1 MQRRR
6 LAVVPLLAVLWG
18 TSVLLGAAPASA
30 EPDLPPRGTVWF
42 GPFLEWSNDSA
53 ADYERRLG
61 AEPSLV
67 GGSIGYPLTP
77 TSQVLLEDL
86 SRQSA
91 GVGAVAVVTLEPRT
105 LTGLTTDDAESL
117 ADAVGEVTARDGSFL
132 IVRFA
137 PEMNGSWAPWG
148 QQPVA
153 YVDAFRAVADAVHDA
168 TEAARMLWSPSY
180 GGGYPFS
187 GAVNS
192 TTTLA
197 DEAPDIAAE
206 TLPYLDTD
214 GDGEVTSADDPY
226 GPYYPGDDV
235 VDWVGLTMLRYG
247 LTPTFGANSY
257 PEAGELD
264 SRFKERFGY
273 DDATRRSTF
282 YVRFAGQRKK
292 PFLLTTGAMHRPG
305 AEGSTEGV
313 LKRAWLRQ
321 VVGAVAS
328 RPRLKAVQ
336 WLEEVRAEP
345 AVGGTASWQLTDDP
359 ALASTSRAVL
369 DQGAIAFGPLDGI
382 GTIST
387 DPSST
392 RGDPAPGA
400 EEQSGAAQ
408 SGAAQSGGGWVSF
421 LGGVLTTL
429 AIVVVGG
436 VVALQ
441 VRRRRLVPPW
451 LR

>member
-6 LAVVPLLAVLWG
+6 LAVVSVVAVVLG
-18 TSVLLGAAPASA
+18 TSASLGAAPASA

-42 GPFLEWSNDSA
+42 GPSLDWSNDSA
-53 ADYERRLG
+53 AAYQRRLG
-61 AEPSLV
+61 AEASLV

-91 GVGAVAVVTLEPRT
+91 GVGAVAVVTLEPKT
-105 LTGLTTDDAESL
+105 LTGLTQDDAESL
-117 ADAVGEVTARDGSFL
+117 ASTLGAATARDGSFL

-148 QQPVA
+148 QQPLA
-153 YVDAFRAVADAVHDA
+153 YIDAFRAVAEAVHDS
-168 TEAARMLWSPSY
+168 TDAARMLWAPSY

-187 GAVNS
+187 DAVNS
-192 TTTLA
+192 TTTLVN
-197 DEAPDIAAE
+197 EAPPIDAE

-214 GDGEVTSADDPY
+214 GDGEVTSLDDPY
-226 GPYYPGDDV
+226 GPYYPGDDF

-247 LTPTFGANSY
+247 VAPTFGANSY

-264 SRFKERFGY
+264 DRFKERFGY
-273 DDATRRSTF
+273 DDDSRRSTF

-292 PFLLTTGAMHRPG
+292 PFLLTTGAMHQTG

-345 AVGGTASWQLTDDP
+345 AVGGTTSSQLTDDP

-382 GTIST
+382 GTGSADAST
-387 DPSST
+387 SDQPALNADEQAD
-392 RGDPAPGA
+392 GDG
-400 EEQSGAAQ
+400 SGER
-408 SGAAQSGGGWVSF
+408 SGGGWASF
-421 LGGVLTTL
+421 FGGVLTAL
-429 AIVVVGG
+429 AVVLVGG